1 MSSHEPPDRLPLK
14 AVRDRRL
21 RMAQDAEMTYG
32 EHPGKPY
39 SWIVM
44 NAPMYVNWARTQPN
58 PDDELVN
65 LIRFADNAIGQGI
78 PTETRLRDISNDTM
92 GLGQYRGRT
101 FAWIMFH
108 FPAYIDTVVAL
119 VPHCS
124 TDFFKLAQW
133 AEYDGTL
140 DFEGKW
146 GPLRVKH
153 VAWMHER
160 QRLAL
165 ERAAAKVNLE

>member
-1 MSSHEPPDRLPLK
+1 
-14 AVRDRRL
+14 
-21 RMAQDAEMTYG
+21 MAQADAEMTYG
-32 EHPGKPY
+32 EHPGKYY

-44 NAPMYVNWARTQPN
+44 NAPLYVNWVRTQPN
-58 PDDELVN
+58 PDAQLVN
-65 LIRFADNAIGQGI
+65 LIRFADNAIRDGI

-101 FAWIMFH
+101 FGWIMFH
-108 FPAYIDTVVAL
+108 FPAYIDNVVTL

-140 DFEGKW
+140 EFEGKW

-160 QRLAL
+160 ERLLL
-165 ERAAAKVNLE
+165 ERAAAAAKVNVE